1 VLVQRVLAITVFP
14 IFENMV
20 SPAITE
26 NVWTMLRNGDEN
38 ALLTLYNHHYLGLI
52 NFGIKITGDRT
63 LTHDCITQLLIE
75 LWDKRASLPLVNNV
89 RCYLLTSLKHK
100 ILFEL
105 KAKQIKGYK
114 LADIES
120 FPHHQEISYEEHL
133 IKLQTDEGLKQK
145 LNKAFLKLTPRQKQL
160 LQMKFFE
167 DIDYNEIAR
176 SCNITRRTAYNIIHD
191 SLKILKAELYKMEK
205 DHVGISSAGFLPIVI
220 MICLIH

>member
-1 VLVQRVLAITVFP
+1 
-14 IFENMV
+14 
-20 SPAITE
+20 
-26 NVWTMLRNGDEN
+26 MLRNGDEN

-205 DHVGISSAGFLPIVI
+205 DHVGISSAGFLPIIFMACMVN
-220 MICLIH
+220 

>member
-205 DHVGISSAGFLPIVI
+205 DHAGISSAGFLPIVI

>member
-1 VLVQRVLAITVFP
+1 MLVQRVLAITVFP

-205 DHVGISSAGFLPIVI
+205 DHAGISSAGFLPIVI

>member
-1 VLVQRVLAITVFP
+1 
-14 IFENMV
+14 MV
-20 SPAITE
+20 PPAITE

-38 ALLTLYNHHYLGLI
+38 ALLSLYNHHYLGLI

-63 LTHDCITQLLIE
+63 FTHDCITQLLIE
-75 LWDKRASLPLVNNV
+75 LWDKRATLPVVNNV

-100 ILFEL
+100 ILFEI
-105 KAKQIKGYK
+105 KAKQIKDGK
-114 LADIES
+114 FANIES
-120 FPHHQEISYEEHL
+120 FQNHQEMSYEEHL

-205 DHVGISSAGFLPIVI
+205 DHAGISSAGFLPIAI
-220 MICLIH
+220 MLCLVH

>member
-205 DHVGISSAGFLPIVI
+205 DHVGISSAGFLPIIFMACMVN
-220 MICLIH
+220 

>member
-1 VLVQRVLAITVFP
+1 VLGQGVLAITVLP

-205 DHVGISSAGFLPIVI
+205 DHVGISSAGFLPIIFMACMVN
-220 MICLIH
+220 

>member
-1 VLVQRVLAITVFP
+1 
-14 IFENMV
+14 MV

-205 DHVGISSAGFLPIVI
+205 DHAGISSAGFLPIVI